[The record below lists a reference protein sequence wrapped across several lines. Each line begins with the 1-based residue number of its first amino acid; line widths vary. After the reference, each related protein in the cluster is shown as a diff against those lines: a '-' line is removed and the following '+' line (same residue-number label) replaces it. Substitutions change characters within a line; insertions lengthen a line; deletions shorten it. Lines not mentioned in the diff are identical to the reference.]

1 MVDVERYEFPSTSRE
16 YTELAG
22 RGCSSIC
29 ATAATGDL
37 TAAFA
42 AIVAISAVV
51 GFFARCFF
59 YVSKSS
65 PSDLTMPDTSLF
77 EPIDQVVHVSPADQR
92 LEVGGRHAEGSV
104 VLSRAVLHRWRND
117 WFVLLGFCWA
127 IDHLALRG

>member
-51 GFFARCFF
+51 GFFAR
-59 YVSKSS
+59 SAASS
-65 PSDLTMPDTSLF
+65 TLA
-77 EPIDQVVHVSPADQR
+77 SP
-92 LEVGGRHAEGSV
+92 VP
-104 VLSRAVLHRWRND
+104 
-117 WFVLLGFCWA
+117 A
-127 IDHLALRG
+127 I